1 MSNSPALITSNV
13 HHKPLCTPCFKSSYI
28 LLIPLIIPALE
39 NHLWGRRLLRMLNAE
54 SLEWR
59 SPQQHQVWITG
70 SRNKTQAIK
79 NPACQAALVSQEHQG
94 WTTWPSSKLQR
105 TPGKKTKCWCHGYG
119 LCCAHMVQVMKN
131 FWCTDHPSSAYHG
144 LHRVLLLRS
153 SWKPLSKELYKLLAQ
168 VCPHWTQKQI
178 RNMWLT
184 PLPFFKVLVFPS
196 SLVLSSERK
205 LVSHARK
212 TH

>member
-1 MSNSPALITSNV
+1 MKIPSLTLKQIYSPLLLLMSNSPALITSNV

-79 NPACQAALVSQEHQG
+79 NPSQSGCSHLPRAPRLDNVAKLKAAEDSREKDKMLMSWLWLVLC
-94 WTTWPSSKLQR
+94 T
-105 TPGKKTKCWCHGYG
+105 HGAG
-119 LCCAHMVQVMKN
+119 N
-131 FWCTDHPSSAYHG
+131 
-144 LHRVLLLRS
+144 
-153 SWKPLSKELYKLLAQ
+153 EKLLMHR
-168 VCPHWTQKQI
+168 P
-178 RNMWLT
+178 
-184 PLPFFKVLVFPS
+184 PFFCISWSSPSPPSVL
-196 SLVLSSERK
+196 
-205 LVSHARK
+205 
-212 TH
+212 

>member
-1 MSNSPALITSNV
+1 MGTQIIEDVKCRVTGMTFSTAASSLNNRKQKQNTSN
-13 HHKPLCTPCFKSSYI
+13 KKSQ
-28 LLIPLIIPALE
+28 PV
-39 NHLWGRRLLRMLNAE
+39 RLLSSPKSTKVGQRGQAQSCRGLQGKRQNADVMVMVCV
-54 SLEWR
+54 L
-59 SPQQHQVWITG
+59 G
-70 SRNKTQAIK
+70 
-79 NPACQAALVSQEHQG
+79 
-94 WTTWPSSKLQR
+94 
-105 TPGKKTKCWCHGYG
+105 
-119 LCCAHMVQVMKN
+119 HMVQVIKN
-131 FWCTDHPSSAYHG
+131 FWFTDHPSSAYHG
-144 LHRVLLLRS
+144 LHWVLLLCS

-184 PLPFFKVLVFPS
+184 PLPFSKVLVFPS